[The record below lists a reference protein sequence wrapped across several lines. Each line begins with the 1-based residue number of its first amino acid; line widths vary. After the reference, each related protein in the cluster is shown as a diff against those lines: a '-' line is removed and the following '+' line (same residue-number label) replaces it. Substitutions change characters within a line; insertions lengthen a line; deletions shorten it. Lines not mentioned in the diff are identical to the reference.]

1 MSINSLFPKESQKAP
16 LNLSKGEKVA
26 ENFLHKHSEIKIDD
40 VAEGRPR
47 KQSQAAKR
55 SIKKASPQSTTYIS
69 VF

>member
-1 MSINSLFPKESQKAP
+1 M
-16 LNLSKGEKVA
+16 A
-26 ENFLHKHSEIKIDD
+26 ENLLHKHSEIKIDD

-47 KQSQAAKR
+47 KQSQAAER